1 MTIRVEDLRHVYPGD
16 VVALAGVSVTF
27 HPGELVAIVG
37 ENGAGKTTLVKHL
50 NGLLK
55 PTSGRVVVNGTD
67 TDGTTV
73 ASLARHVGYVFQ
85 NPDDQ
90 LFSRTVRQEV
100 RFGPRNLGFPE
111 EDIGRLTG
119 EALEAT
125 GLEEVAEENPYDLPT
140 ARRKLVALAAVLAMA
155 TPTVVIDE
163 PTIGQDGA
171 GVARLSD
178 IVGRLA
184 DTGRSVIAI
193 THDID
198 FAAETFDRMIVMS
211 RGRIAGDAITPEMV
225 EEFELLAEAAVDPP
239 QLTRLGRELNL
250 PPGTHDQASFLRRL
264 SNAKGGVDGRDVS

>member
-1 MTIRVEDLRHVYPGD
+1 MNIEVEDLRHVYPGE
-16 VVALAGVSVTF
+16 VAALVGVSVTF
-27 HPGELVAIVG
+27 RTGELVAIVG

-55 PTSGRVVVNGTD
+55 PTSGRVVVGETD
-67 TDGTTV
+67 TTATTV

-100 RFGPRNLGFPE
+100 RFGPSNLGFPE
-111 EDIGRLTG
+111 EDIDRLTE
-119 EALEAT
+119 EALQAT
-125 GLEEVAEENPYDLPT
+125 GLVDVAEENPYDLP
-140 ARRKLVALAAVLAMA
+140 AERRKLVALASVLSMA

-171 GVARLSD
+171 GVARLTD
-178 IVGRLA
+178 VVGRLA
-184 DTGRSVIAI
+184 ETGRGVIAI

-211 RGRIAGDAITPEMV
+211 RGRIVGDGPTTQMV
-225 EEFELLAEAAVDPP
+225 EQFELLAEAAVDPP
-239 QLTRLGRELNL
+239 QLTRLARDLDL
-250 PPGTHDQASFLRRL
+250 APGTHDPASFLLRL
-264 SNAKGGVDGRDVS
+264 SDAKSGTGGGDPS